1 VRPRVYYTGTQG
13 EARTIVTFEDYA
25 RARLGMLLR
34 LARGIT
40 LDAALAEDLV
50 QELLIK
56 VHRRWSYIS
65 RLETPDLYIRRML
78 INEYISWRR
87 KWARIQPAA
96 TIALIDTEPCP
107 NCPASPSTSIHGQNW
122 STTTGKARLDLTVSL
137 DLPAEWPRPQC
148 RAGQP
153 NCRVLPVGTIVTWQ
167 TVQEPKEPKI
177 AGQMWTANGSRPN
190 GFAVTATE
198 YTSAVPKIGPVTRA
212 LPPFTVDEL
221 KAIVSSSSWQSSV
234 TAETAQQ
241 DEQLF
246 TPKPDT
252 TRTATPRSTDN
263 PTFGP
268 KGQSYAPPRMS

>member
-1 VRPRVYYTGTQG
+1 
-13 EARTIVTFEDYA
+13 
-25 RARLGMLLR
+25 MLLR

-65 RLETPDLYIRRML
+65 RLDTPDLYIRRML

-96 TIALIDTEPCP
+96 TIALIDTEPDVAQTHADRQLLRAEILKLPRRQQVVLALRYYGGLSDIDIAEAMGCTP
-107 NCPASPSTSIHGQNW
+107 GTVRGYAS
-122 STTTGKARLDLTVSL
+122 
-137 DLPAEWPRPQC
+137 
-148 RAGQP
+148 
-153 NCRVLPVGTIVTWQ
+153 
-167 TVQEPKEPKI
+167 
-177 AGQMWTANGSRPN
+177 
-190 GFAVTATE
+190 
-198 YTSAVPKIGPVTRA
+198 RA
-212 LPPFTVDEL
+212 LRALRID
-221 KAIVSSSSWQSSV
+221 SSSRWQSSV

-252 TRTATPRSTDN
+252 TRAATPSSTDN

-268 KGQSYAPPRMS
+268 TGQSYAPPSGTVNGACRTARVGSRDGSTPND